1 MDNLITA
8 FSEYSVSEQLDTPTL
23 MALLREIFGTM
34 IKRHYG
40 IADNFH
46 IISNPERGD
55 FQILWERKVVPDDDF
70 IDFRKEIMLSKA
82 VMLEEDYQ
90 AGEDVLEV
98 FPISEL
104 GPHIIEEAHNFFI
117 KRISEIKNHRL
128 AARYESSMG
137 QLTVGE
143 VISYQSNEAILVNDR
158 GDIMILPKS
167 DQIPGEFFRRGEFIK
182 VLLANI
188 GMRDGQAVLLV
199 SRTHNNFLPQL
210 MALEIHEIFHGV
222 IQIHSAA
229 RIPGVRCKVILI
241 STDDRIDPIAACV
254 GVKGN
259 KISRVVKEL
268 RKESIDLIEYC
279 DDIALMIS
287 KMMQPAIVHHME
299 IDRIKKSANIYL
311 DYKQIDAA
319 IGPHG
324 SNLRLVSCLT
334 GYTIDLY
341 CEEQIPVTDD
351 PTPLSSLSGILSGQI
366 VDELC
371 RIGCE
376 TIGQFMSLTV
386 PDLIARTDLDEH
398 TIVQV
403 RVSLSNR

>member
-8 FSEYSVSEQLDTPTL
+8 FSAYSVTEQLDSPTL
-23 MALLREIFGTM
+23 MALLKEIFVTL

-55 FQILWERKVVPDDDF
+55 FQILWERKVVPDEDF
-70 IDFRKEIMLSKA
+70 TDFRKEIMLSKA
-82 VMLEEDYQ
+82 LLMEEDYQ
-90 AGEDVLEV
+90 AGEDILEV

-104 GPHIIEEAHNFFI
+104 GPHVIEEAHNFLI
-117 KRISEIKNHRL
+117 KRVSEIKGHRL
-128 AARYESSMG
+128 ASRYQQNMG
-137 QLTVGE
+137 QLIVGE

-158 GDIMILPKS
+158 GDVMILPKS
-167 DQIPGEFFRRGEFIK
+167 DQIPGEFFRRGELIK
-182 VLLANI
+182 VIVANI
-188 GMRDGQAVLLV
+188 GMREEQAVLLV
-199 SRTHNNFLPQL
+199 SRTHSNFLIQL

-241 STDDRIDPIAACV
+241 SNDDRIDPIAACV

-259 KISRVVKEL
+259 KIGRVVKEL
-268 RKESIDLIEYC
+268 RKESIDLIEYS
-279 DDIALMIS
+279 DDFGLMVT
-287 KMMQPAIVHHME
+287 KMMQPAIIDRVE
-299 IDRIKKSANIYL
+299 IDRENKSASIYL
-311 DYKQIDAA
+311 DYTQIEAA
-319 IGPHG
+319 TGPDG
-324 SNLRLVSCLT
+324 SNLRLVSSLT
-334 GYTIDLY
+334 GYNIDLY

-351 PTPLSSLSGILSGQI
+351 PTPLTSLYGILSGQI

-376 TIGQFMSLTV
+376 TIGQFMRLTV
-386 PDLIARTDLDEH
+386 SDLIARTDLDEQ
-398 TIVQV
+398 IIV
-403 RVSLSNR
+403 RVRGLLSNR